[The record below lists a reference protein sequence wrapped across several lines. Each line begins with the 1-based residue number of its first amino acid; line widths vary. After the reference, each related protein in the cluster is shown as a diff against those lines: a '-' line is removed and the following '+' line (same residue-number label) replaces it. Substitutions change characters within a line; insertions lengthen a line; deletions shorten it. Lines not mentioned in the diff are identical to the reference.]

1 MRPQWLAN
9 GSGDAEWSGNY
20 ECLSTYASKTSKC
33 VECSLGHDIRKY
45 GVFWSGSMSRKT
57 DEETLQIMV
66 SPSIKKAIRALA
78 VERDETIRSLI
89 LRALRDAGLPLDEAE
104 LVDRRKV
111 VGQ

>member
-1 MRPQWLAN
+1 M
-9 GSGDAEWSGNY
+9 
-20 ECLSTYASKTSKC
+20 T
-33 VECSLGHDIRKY
+33 RKA
-45 GVFWSGSMSRKT
+45 

-89 LRALRDAGLPLDEAE
+89 LRSLRDAGLPLDESE
-104 LVDRRKV
+104 LIDRRKA

>member
-1 MRPQWLAN
+1 MP
-9 GSGDAEWSGNY
+9 
-20 ECLSTYASKTSKC
+20 
-33 VECSLGHDIRKY
+33 RKA
-45 GVFWSGSMSRKT
+45 

-89 LRALRDAGLPLDEAE
+89 LRSLRDSGLELDEAE
-104 LVDRRKV
+104 LIDRRKA

>member
-1 MRPQWLAN
+1 M
-9 GSGDAEWSGNY
+9 
-20 ECLSTYASKTSKC
+20 
-33 VECSLGHDIRKY
+33 
-45 GVFWSGSMSRKT
+45 GVAMSRKP

-89 LRALRDAGLPLDEAE
+89 LRSLKDAGLQLDDAE
-104 LVDRRKV
+104 LVDRRKA

>member
-1 MRPQWLAN
+1 M
-9 GSGDAEWSGNY
+9 
-20 ECLSTYASKTSKC
+20 T
-33 VECSLGHDIRKY
+33 RKA
-45 GVFWSGSMSRKT
+45 

-89 LRALRDAGLPLDEAE
+89 LRSLRDSGLELDEAE
-104 LVDRRKV
+104 LIDRRKA